1 MPLYPGLVVSGLPF
15 ALCGIPPLCIVNV
28 EIRTNWKKGLFLY
41 ISDRHTWDEK
51 TFMQIKA
58 EANDLHENLPLVF
71 ENIKKFPQM
80 WSKSLVI
87 DP

>member
-1 MPLYPGLVVSGLPF
+1 M
-15 ALCGIPPLCIVNV
+15 
-28 EIRTNWKKGLFLY
+28 
-41 ISDRHTWDEK
+41 WDEK

-58 EANDLHENLPLVF
+58 EANDLHENLPLAF

-87 DP
+87 DPSKFIVCCKCRCFGV

>member
-1 MPLYPGLVVSGLPF
+1 M
-15 ALCGIPPLCIVNV
+15 
-28 EIRTNWKKGLFLY
+28 
-41 ISDRHTWDEK
+41 WDEI

-58 EANDLHENLPLVF
+58 EANDLHENLPLAF